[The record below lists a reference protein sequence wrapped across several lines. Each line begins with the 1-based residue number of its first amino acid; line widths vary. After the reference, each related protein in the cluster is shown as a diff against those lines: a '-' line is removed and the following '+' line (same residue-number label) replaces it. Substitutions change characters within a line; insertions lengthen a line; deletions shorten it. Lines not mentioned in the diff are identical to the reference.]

1 MKIFN
6 GIEIGVEII
15 GIDIMSVVKIAKS
28 MLSLILAL
36 TLFSVLPLE
45 EAKGSL
51 AANPASPGSSMSS
64 LTQSISPNTVH
75 GVTTA
80 GANTMKYP
88 SPVSIPGMSI
98 NFGGDVGLVDTIE
111 ILMLFTILTLAP
123 AFIILCTCF
132 TRIIVV
138 LSFLRQAIGVQNL
151 PPNQLLIGFALFLS
165 IFVMA
170 PTGKNI
176 YEGSI
181 LPYMEK
187 KITSTTALGNIELS
201 LRDFMSK
208 YVREKDLSLF
218 YDATNTP
225 LPQTKKDVPFY
236 YLVPAFIISELKT
249 SFQIGFLL
257 YIPFLILDM
266 VIASVL
272 MAMGM
277 MMLPPIVVSMPFKL
291 LLFVLVDGWQLV
303 TGSLLRSF
311 S

>member
-1 MKIFN
+1 MEKN
-6 GIEIGVEII
+6 LSAK
-15 GIDIMSVVKIAKS
+15 IDIKKLFSNARFLGV
-28 MLSLILAL
+28 AL
-36 TLFSVLPLE
+36 TVILVTLLFTLVTPKE
-45 EAKGSL
+45 VAAAVGGSNINSL
-51 AANPASPGSSMSS
+51 SSG
-64 LTQSISPNTVH
+64 IGGP
-75 GVTTA
+75 
-80 GANTMKYP
+80 
-88 SPVSIPGMSI
+88 IPGMSI
-98 NFGGDVGLVDTIE
+98 NFGKDAGLVDTLE
-111 ILMLFTILTLAP
+111 ILLLFTILTLAP
-123 AFIILCTCF
+123 AFLILCTCF

-165 IFVMA
+165 AFVMA

-176 YEGSI
+176 YDEAV
-181 LPYMEK
+181 LPYIEK
-187 KITSTTALGNIELS
+187 RINSTVALTNIETSLS
-201 LRDFMSK
+201 GFMIK

-218 YDATNTP
+218 YEATNTP
-225 LPQTKKDVPFY
+225 LPATKNDIPFY
-236 YLVPAFIISELKT
+236 YLVPAYIISELKT

-311 S
+311 N